1 MQVQCSSRRTCG
13 RWRAFGIIGSNG
25 DVAVSCAWLECC
37 RPQIVPL
44 VLPPSVA
51 PRMCGAEFR
60 HCRKLPYVPQPC
72 PAHPGRNLHFSS
84 TNPGVSNSA
93 PRIRAATAAVTF
105 LWCTD
110 AGDGCYRNPPPWC
123 EMLKCCREGVPCF
136 SAVSLRLCRHPV
148 RRWSGRLFAG
158 VACWRGFLGLCV
170 PFLSVS
176 ACVIGVVC
184 GVGFVSCCVGACDGG
199 EAMPCVSPPHG
210 VGVLS
215 LDCWLVFDTPVVV
228 CVF

>member
-1 MQVQCSSRRTCG
+1 M
-13 RWRAFGIIGSNG
+13 WRFRVHGWN
-25 DVAVSCAWLECC
+25 VADLRSCPWCC
-37 RPQIVPL
+37 
-44 VLPPSVA
+44 PPSVA
-51 PRMCGAEFR
+51 PRMRGAEFR

-110 AGDGCYRNPPPWC
+110 AGDGCCRNPPPWC

-148 RRWSGRLFAG
+148 RRWSVLQWSPVRGGRLLEGFSWVVRPVLVCVSLRNWG
-158 VACWRGFLGLCV
+158 RVWRGFRLLLRLGKRWGGDCFLWW
-170 PFLSVS
+170 FLS
-176 ACVIGVVC
+176 
-184 GVGFVSCCVGACDGG
+184 
-199 EAMPCVSPPHG
+199 
-210 VGVLS
+210 
-215 LDCWLVFDTPVVV
+215 
-228 CVF
+228 CVFADW